1 VGGGI
6 APRIL
11 PKLLDGTFFG
21 AFCDKGRFAAL
32 LARIP
37 IKVVVND
44 ACALL
49 GAARLGAESGG
60 AA

>member
-1 VGGGI
+1 MILAGDIGGTNV
-6 APRIL
+6 R
-11 PKLLDGTFFG
+11 
-21 AFCDKGRFAAL
+21 AF

>member
-1 VGGGI
+1 M
-6 APRIL
+6 IL
-11 PKLLDGTFFG
+11 
-21 AFCDKGRFAAL
+21 RFAAF

-49 GAARLGAESGG
+49 GAARLEAESGG